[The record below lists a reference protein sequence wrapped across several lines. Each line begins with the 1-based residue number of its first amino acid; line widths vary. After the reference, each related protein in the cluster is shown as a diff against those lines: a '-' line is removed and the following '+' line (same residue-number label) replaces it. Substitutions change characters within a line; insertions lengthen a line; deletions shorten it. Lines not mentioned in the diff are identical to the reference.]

1 MANVSQ
7 HPALT
12 DPEYKTPGKSRG
24 LFSVFSDP
32 YLMTLIVKKGIKT
45 RYYGSAL
52 GWAWSYVRPFAQFCM
67 YWMVFSLFFKVND
80 RVDHF
85 PLYLFSGLI
94 VVNLFSEI
102 FRNTTS
108 AMVDNSSLV
117 KKIFLPREL
126 FPVAAVGVAL
136 THFIPQVIILVGV
149 SLLFGFTFAWSQ
161 LLAFLAA
168 MILLVF
174 WTLGLGLFF
183 GAINVKHRDSRNIV
197 DLILMFATWASP
209 VLYPWT
215 MVKDVFPEWL
225 LHIYMSNPV
234 TAAVELFHYAFWA
247 PTTTENVLS
256 HNLLLYSFTAF
267 GLGCIALL
275 IGQLVFRKSE
285 GTFAQHL

>member
-1 MANVSQ
+1 MSQ

-24 LFSVFSDP
+24 LLSVFNDP

-67 YWMVFSLFFKVND
+67 YWIVFSLFLKVD
-80 RVDHF
+80 RDIENF

-94 VVNLFSEI
+94 VVNLFGEI

-108 AMVDNSSLV
+108 AIVDNSSLV

-136 THFIPQVIILVGV
+136 VHFMPQVVILVIV
-149 SLLFGFTFAWSQ
+149 ALFFGLSFSWLQIA
-161 LLAFLAA
+161 AFVAA
-168 MILLVF
+168 VLLLVI

-197 DLILMFATWASP
+197 DLILMFSTWGSP
-209 VLYPWT
+209 VIYSWS
-215 MVKDVFPEWL
+215 MVQRAFPDWL
-225 LHIYMSNPV
+225 FHIYMANPA

-247 PTTTENVLS
+247 PTATAPDLAP
-256 HNLLLYSFTAF
+256 NLLTYSGAAL
-267 GLGCIALL
+267 GLGIVALL
-275 IGQLVFRKSE
+275 IGQLVFKKTE

>member
-24 LFSVFSDP
+24 LLSVFNDP

-67 YWMVFSLFFKVND
+67 YWMVFGLFLKVTRDVSN
-80 RVDHF
+80 F

-108 AMVDNSSLV
+108 AIVDNSSLV

-126 FPVAAVGVAL
+126 FPVAAVGVAIV
-136 THFIPQVIILVGV
+136 HFLPQVAILIIV
-149 SLLFGFTFAWSQ
+149 SFFFGFTVSWLQ
-161 LLAFLAA
+161 ILAFLAA
-168 MILLVF
+168 IIILVI
-174 WTLGLGLFF
+174 WSLGLGLFF

-197 DLILMFATWASP
+197 DLILMFSTWGSP
-209 VLYPWT
+209 VLYVWS
-215 MVKDVFPEWL
+215 MVHNAFPAWL
-225 LHIYMSNPV
+225 FHIYMSNPV

-247 PTTTENVLS
+247 PTAENPDLAP
-256 HNLLLYSFTAF
+256 NLLMYSGA
-267 GLGCIALL
+267 GLGLGLIALL
-275 IGQLVFRKSE
+275 IGQLVFRKAE